1 MAMRTTPE
9 RMAIAA
15 GGAGAAPKRA
25 NAQADKPEVVARWM
39 VNNFMEHARLEDV
52 LTARE
57 RLVVERM
64 ALPVDDEHRTEAGL
78 RYWLA
83 FVQLKYGAATRPAW
97 EVVCQALNIAMILA
111 EDDIGAGYLGELIA
125 AQEFAFVAY
134 KRGERTGSY
143 RLDGPGIQVVAR
155 ALEIHDAQLA
165 VALWGDITIA
175 EKKMTDSIAEGN
187 VFEAVPLAA

>member
-1 MAMRTTPE
+1 MAMRTTPD
-9 RMAIAA
+9 RMTIAT
-15 GGAGAAPKRA
+15 GAGAAPKRP
-25 NAQADKPEVVARWM
+25 AQQSRAEVTAKWV
-39 VNNFMEHARLEDV
+39 VNSFMEHARLEDV

-57 RLVVERM
+57 RQVVERM

-78 RYWLA
+78 RYWLS

-111 EDDIGAGYLGELIA
+111 EDDIGGEYLGELIE
-125 AQEFAFVAY
+125 AQNFAFLAY
-134 KRGERTGSY
+134 QRGERMGSY
-143 RLDGPGIQVVAR
+143 RLDGPGLHVVAR

-165 VALWGDITIA
+165 VCLWGDITIA
-175 EKKMTDSIAEGN
+175 EKKMTDSLAEGN